1 MKITKKNP
9 KTYNKN
15 SKKRN
20 GPSEKL
26 TKQTN
31 ESKIK
36 TIKW

>member
-1 MKITKKNP
+1 MKKNP
-9 KTYNKN
+9 KTFNKK
-15 SKKRN
+15 KKRN

-36 TIKW
+36 TIK